1 MEAALGLAQLEDWQS
16 VIGQRRR
23 NVAFLTKS
31 LGRFDNI
38 LQTPDIRPDCEH
50 SFMMYPIV
58 LRDQDKRG
66 LVNFLEDNGIET
78 RDMLPLTNQPVYQ
91 QHLGWRED
99 EYPVAKWINSNGF
112 YLGCHQDLSNTDLEY
127 IIDSIERFFVG
138 TRSQT
143 FEGVILVLLTDENT
157 RPTWSTPMFSLP
169 SFSSK
174 PLSLTA
180 GWHPN
185 QKRSLRRRGSRS
197 LKLGVETNCS
207 DRGDERC
214 GKVRCRRF
222 FPLNGQWSPKD
233 IPRLVM
239 VLNRGYDMVV
249 ASQFMMGGERQGKS
263 GTLRSLGN
271 RVFNLVANL
280 LFVGNLSDGFSSFRA
295 VRRSKLATV
304 TPPGR
309 GPVQFFAL
317 SIEAMKRGSRI
328 QEIPTVEVTRS
339 TWQVINDSLS
349 TVFPALLILAR
360 EWWSRRR
367 PGSGEVK

>member
-66 LVNFLEDNGIET
+66 LVNFLEENGIET

-157 RPTWSTPMFSLP
+157 
-169 SFSSK
+169 K
-174 PLSLTA
+174 A
-180 GWHPN
+180 
-185 QKRSLRRRGSRS
+185 
-197 LKLGVETNCS
+197 
-207 DRGDERC
+207 
-214 GKVRCRRF
+214 
-222 FPLNGQWSPKD
+222 
-233 IPRLVM
+233 
-239 VLNRGYDMVV
+239 DMVDADV
-249 ASQFMMGGERQGKS
+249 FAAELFKQTVIVDGGMASEPKAE
-263 GTLRSLGN
+263 LEKK
-271 RVFNLVANL
+271 
-280 LFVGNLSDGFSSFRA
+280 GFSIVEAR
-295 VRRSKLATV
+295 
-304 TPPGR
+304 GR
-309 GPVQFFAL
+309 DEL
-317 SIEAMKRGSRI
+317 
-328 QEIPTVEVTRS
+328 
-339 TWQVINDSLS
+339 QVIGATSGAAKFDAV
-349 TVFPALLILAR
+349 VFFL
-360 EWWSRRR
+360 
-367 PGSGEVK
+367 